1 MLGKC
6 KIVADC
12 KKIGPILYTFMPAKR
27 APGQKPI
34 IVMMKEEF
42 IAEIDGN
49 LEKLGYGDRASLIRA
64 AVIEKMIKLGIDV
77 PTEFSTAPS
86 RAGKGGRPRLQYKK
100 TKIRKKAAKK
110 I

>member
-1 MLGKC
+1 MLW
-6 KIVADC
+6 IA
-12 KKIGPILYTFMPAKR
+12 KKVETLLNSLMSVKR

-42 IAEIDGN
+42 VAEIDGN
-49 LEKLGYGDRASLIRA
+49 LGKLGYGDRASLIRD

-77 PTEFSTAPS
+77 PKEFSTAPS
-86 RAGKGGRPRLQYKK
+86 RAGKGGPKKYKK
-100 TKIRKKAAKK
+100 SRARKAAKK